1 MTMTMTMTMPS
12 CVKAD
17 DTHAAHKLQHLRH
30 AHKEMLGN
38 LPTEQS
44 YKALLAAEQNLVSY
58 RNQVDGWAAPV
69 HVEGKGRELTSL
81 LSDAD
86 DSFSDIVDYTAHVQS
101 IRTKA
106 NKAFI
111 INFII
116 IIIITIT
123 ITTIITNITI
133 TIAIITVIVVIVI
146 IALT

>member
-1 MTMTMTMTMPS
+1 MTMTMTMPS
-12 CVKAD
+12 CVKVD
-17 DTHAAHKLQHLRH
+17 DTHAAHKLQSLYQG
-30 AHKEMLGN
+30 HKEMLVK
-38 LPTEQS
+38 LPIEQS
-44 YKALLAAEQNLVSY
+44 FTALLDAEQNLVSY

-69 HVEGKGRELTSL
+69 HVEGKGRELSSL
-81 LSDAD
+81 LQEAGLAFTDV
-86 DSFSDIVDYTAHVQS
+86 VDYTAHVQS